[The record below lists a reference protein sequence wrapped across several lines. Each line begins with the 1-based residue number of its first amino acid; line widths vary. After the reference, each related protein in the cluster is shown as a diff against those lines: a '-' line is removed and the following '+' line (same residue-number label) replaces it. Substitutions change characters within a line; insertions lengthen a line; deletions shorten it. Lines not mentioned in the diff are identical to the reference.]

1 MRKLQITEIE
11 EIENW
16 VLFFTFA
23 WAEPK
28 GFDEIVEEILGLG
41 HGFLWILDQPIK
53 EFTENDGRD
62 LKVMYW
68 DFVLSEFVG

>member
-23 WAEPK
+23 WAEPQ

-41 HGFLWILDQPIK
+41 HGFLWP
-53 EFTENDGRD
+53 
-62 LKVMYW
+62 
-68 DFVLSEFVG
+68 